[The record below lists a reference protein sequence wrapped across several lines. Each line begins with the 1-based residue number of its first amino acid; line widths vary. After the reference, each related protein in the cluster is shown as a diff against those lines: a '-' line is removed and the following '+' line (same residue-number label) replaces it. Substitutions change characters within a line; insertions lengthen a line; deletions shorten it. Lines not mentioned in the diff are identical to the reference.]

1 VTTQQTQTPSVII
14 QSWVKPELAEQ
25 LKAQSDLERRA
36 GIRCDFGSQ
45 AEGKRKKP

>member
-1 VTTQQTQTPSVII
+1 VTTEQQSPGVII
-14 QSWVKPELAEQ
+14 QSWVKPELAER
-25 LKAQSDLERRA
+25 LKVQSDLERRA